1 MCSSVIKE
9 TQSSS
14 SDFPWI
20 NDFETCHT
28 VPCTMSGN
36 QMYNELIDLPFFL
49 NLWRLF
55 FKKKKKKG
63 TSSSLWDRN
72 AERSVCWPHPWPRMC
87 LTDLIMLQSCR
98 PWSNRLEP
106 ASRSPSQHRV
116 NPSCVPGHGVGGHGG
131 PRSHEPSRKAS
142 LFECAWGLTLVI
154 SREDW
159 CGLPA
164 VS

>member
-1 MCSSVIKE
+1 MTLRRVI
-9 TQSSS
+9 QSRVRCREIKCIMNWLICLS
-14 SDFPWI
+14 FWI
-20 NDFETCHT
+20 SEDY
-28 VPCTMSGN
+28 S
-36 QMYNELIDLPFFL
+36 L
-49 NLWRLF
+49 
-55 FKKKKKKG
+55 KKKKKG